1 MENTSNILVV
11 VAHPDDEVL
20 GCGASIA
27 KWTLLGNTVH
37 ILIMAEGLTSRSLVR
52 DRNAKSKELSLLSK
66 LAHQAGAVLGAT
78 SVKLLGFPDN
88 RMDSLDLLDII
99 KAIEKEVDCI
109 KPNIVVTHHYG
120 DLNVDHQITHNAV
133 ITACRPQP
141 GQSVRR
147 ILTFEIP
154 SSTEWQTKGVGFAF
168 QPNWF
173 EDVSNTIDLK
183 IKALNIYK
191 SEMRDWPHARSIE
204 SVKYLSRWRGSSIG
218 CEAAE
223 AMFLIREMK

>member
-1 MENTSNILVV
+1 
-11 VAHPDDEVL
+11 
-20 GCGASIA
+20 
-27 KWTLLGNTVH
+27 
-37 ILIMAEGLTSRSLVR
+37 MAEGLTSRSLVR
-52 DRNAKSKELSLLSK
+52 DRNAKSTELSLLSK